1 MTFLNNSRIQDLF
14 IRNAKFSHS
23 LLLAIFL
30 VSCSSESSL
39 GKNDV
44 EARAKCK
51 HPAPLSNPK
60 GEPQKTKSVNQPRL
74 PMNTHFAAVSGEI
87 AATST
92 VPSTEVGM
100 KILLMSATGN
110 ESIEPS
116 VGAARKTLKSMG
128 IPFDE
133 AVLTQNGVRLS
144 TALLSLEEAPGK
156 GKYYGV
162 VLSTGQLAYVTNTGT
177 WERGLTDEQWAQ
189 LATYEQAYGARH
201 VALYSYPFPELGVA
215 IEAGYENGGGAAN
228 SLSLTSEATLA
239 DPSLNPSLSVNLSGI
254 WHYPVKITNSGA
266 AKPFLNY
273 SVPSQSVAGIVNTLA
288 DGREQ
293 LSFFFDQAT
302 WSMHSSVVGNAWANW
317 VTKGLYVGER
327 RIYLSAQVD
336 DLFLTTEMW
345 DPAKNM
351 NSQDGTRTYRT
362 TPTDL
367 EHFVQ
372 WQTNFK
378 TSLPLGSTYLTE
390 MAFNGIGVD
399 DRATLPDSQS
409 LYDKSRSYI
418 DNFLWVSHT
427 YSHLNLNQLSYEV
440 VASEVVKN
448 RTFANQFFTNNLS
461 KFSTA
466 SVVTPE
472 ISGLF
477 SSNAIRAMLENGIK
491 SVVGDNSRAEL
502 KAANPYE
509 GLYTTVAKNN
519 YDGLYIVPRNATEI
533 YYDTS
538 TPEELVSEYN
548 ARYATFWGRSLTFS
562 EIVNLESEKA
572 ARELLAFKHDSFM
585 FHQTNL
591 RSFDLPNAPRN
602 SLVGHW
608 LDSVAKETTRYSRLP
623 ILTEGLDKLAEIS
636 VARTKLNGCGVTAKM
651 KLISRKSTSISA
663 ISTGNCVLPITGIS
677 YSNATSRT
685 EKYGTDRTSWVTMTP
700 SAEKIIPIK

>member
-14 IRNAKFSHS
+14 VTKAKFSHS
-23 LLLAIFL
+23 LLLVIFL
-30 VSCSSESSL
+30 ASCSSESSL

-60 GEPQKTKSVNQPRL
+60 GEPQKTNSVNQPRL
-74 PMNTHFAAVSGEI
+74 PMSTHFAAVSGVI
-87 AATST
+87 APTAI

-100 KILLMSATGN
+100 KILLMSATGDEN
-110 ESIEPS
+110 IEPS

-133 AVLTQNGVRLS
+133 AVLTQNGVKLS
-144 TALLSLEEAPGK
+144 TAPLSLEEAPGK

-162 VLSTGQLAYVTNTGT
+162 VLSTGQLAYATSTGT

-189 LATYEQAYGARH
+189 LATYEQTYGARH

-215 IEAGYENGGGAAN
+215 VQAGYENGGGAAN
-228 SLSLTSEATLA
+228 SISLTSEATLA
-239 DPSLNPSLSVNLSGI
+239 DPSLNPTLSVNLSGI
-254 WHYPVKITNSGA
+254 WHYPVKITNPA
-266 AKPFLNY
+266 VAKPFLNY
-273 SVPSQSVAGIVNTLA
+273 SVPSQSVAGIVNTLT

-302 WSMHSSVVGNAWANW
+302 WSIHSSVVGNAWANW
-317 VTKGLYVGER
+317 VTKGLFIGER
-327 RIYLSAQVD
+327 RIYLSAQID
-336 DLFLTTEMW
+336 DLFLATDMW

-351 NSQDGTRTYRT
+351 NPQDGTRTYRS

-367 EHFVQ
+367 DHFVQ

-378 TSLPLGSTYLTE
+378 TSLPAGSTYRTE
-390 MAFNGIGVD
+390 MAFNGFGVD
-399 DRATLPDSQS
+399 DRASVPESQS

-418 DNFLWVSHT
+418 DKFQWVSHT
-427 YSHLNLNQLSYEV
+427 YSHLNLDQV
-440 VASEVVKN
+440 THAVAKSEVVNN
-448 RTFANQFFTNNLS
+448 RTFANQFFANNMS
-461 KFSTA
+461 KFSVA
-466 SVVTPE
+466 SMVTPQ

-477 SSNAIRAMLENGIK
+477 NGNAIRAMLENGIK

-502 KAANPYE
+502 KAVNPYE

-519 YDGLYIVPRNATEI
+519 YDGLYIVPRHATEI

-538 TPEELVSEYN
+538 VPEELVSEYN
-548 ARYATFWGRSLTFS
+548 ARYATFWGKSLTFS
-562 EIVNLESEKA
+562 EIISIESEKA
-572 ARELLAFKHDSFM
+572 ARELLAFKHDAFM
-585 FHQTNL
+585 FHQANL
-591 RSFDLPNAPRN
+591 RSFDLPNAARN

-608 LDSVAKETTRYSRLP
+608 LDGVAKETTKYSRLP
-623 ILTEGLDKLAEIS
+623 ILTEGLDKLAEMS
-636 VARTKLNGCGVTAKM
+636 VAKIKLNACGVTAKL
-651 KLISRKSTSISA
+651 KLVSRKPVSISA
-663 ISTGNCVLPITGIS
+663 IAKGNCVLPITGVS

-700 SAEKIIPIK
+700 SVEKIVPIR